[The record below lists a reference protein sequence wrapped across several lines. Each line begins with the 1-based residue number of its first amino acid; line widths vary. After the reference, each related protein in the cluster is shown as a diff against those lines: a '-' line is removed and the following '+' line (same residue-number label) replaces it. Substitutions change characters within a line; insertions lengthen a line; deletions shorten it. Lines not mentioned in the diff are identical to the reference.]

1 MHNNRGLF
9 ANHAITITRRDLL
22 KAGLASSFLAL
33 IPISGFAFS
42 PSEADFEPIGDNAD
56 SKSPYQKS
64 RLGFLSTEDVAILA
78 GFSAW
83 CIQAWGFTE
92 VDDYPSRLGF
102 LLELKTKYEPSYL
115 SEYQNAVAT
124 IGRAAARSSSDNEA
138 WTYLMFAERN
148 GRATL
153 NTRLGRARH
162 FVFDELVRHLVANGG
177 FKRFGLINY
186 DGFINLPFDVPGAYR
201 RGGA

>member
-1 MHNNRGLF
+1 MHNNERLF
-9 ANHAITITRRDLL
+9 VNHTITITRRNLL

-42 PSEADFEPIGDNAD
+42 PPEADFEPIGDNAD
-56 SKSPYQKS
+56 SKSPYQES
-64 RLGFLSTEDVAILA
+64 RLGLLSTEDVAMLA
-78 GFSAW
+78 RFSAW
-83 CIQAWGFTE
+83 CIQAWGFTGM
-92 VDDYPSRLGF
+92 DDYPSRLEF
-102 LLELKTKYEPSYL
+102 LLKLKTQYEPGYL
-115 SEYQNAVAT
+115 SEYQSAVAT
-124 IGRAAARSSSDNEA
+124 ISRAAVRSSSDNEA
-138 WTYLMFAERN
+138 WIYLMFAERN

-153 NTRLGRARH
+153 NTRLGRARY

-201 RGGA
+201 KGGA